1 MWRLQ
6 ISVRNKT
13 VMTRALKTTI
23 WSAKLPKNCG
33 EYLLKTCV
41 CFHPICMITVPVCD
55 LKLQHVRSSLPQVKR
70 RGSQDA
76 LTGNTDSTSTSS
88 IGRATLLHSEQLY
101 GKISFVSY
109 QFRETPKRD
118 ASTAQL
124 YKYVLVCGVR
134 LVSVRRASVP

>member
-1 MWRLQ
+1 
-6 ISVRNKT
+6 
-13 VMTRALKTTI
+13 
-23 WSAKLPKNCG
+23 
-33 EYLLKTCV
+33 
-41 CFHPICMITVPVCD
+41 MITVLVCV
-55 LKLQHVRSSLPQVKR
+55 LKLQHVRSFVPQFKR

-76 LTGNTDSTSTSS
+76 LIVNTDSTSTSS

-109 QFRETPKRD
+109 QFRETPNRE

-124 YKYVLVCGVR
+124 YKYVFVCGVR

>member
-1 MWRLQ
+1 
-6 ISVRNKT
+6 
-13 VMTRALKTTI
+13 
-23 WSAKLPKNCG
+23 
-33 EYLLKTCV
+33 
-41 CFHPICMITVPVCD
+41 MITVLVCVH
-55 LKLQHVRSSLPQVKR
+55 KLEHDRSSVPQVKR

-109 QFRETPKRD
+109 QFRETPNRD

-124 YKYVLVCGVR
+124 YKYVFVCGVR